1 LKRGERA
8 AAAATPSSRLL
19 DWYDR
24 HRRRLPW
31 RALPGER
38 ADPYRVFL
46 SEIMLQQTTVATVG
60 PYFARFLERFP
71 TVAALAA
78 APLDDV
84 LTLWQGLG
92 YYARARNLHRA
103 AGIVAREM
111 GGKFPDTVDGLAQ
124 LPGIGAYTA
133 GAIAAIA
140 FGRREAAVD
149 GNVERVV
156 ARYHAVETPLPASK
170 PALRALTRDLVPEHR
185 AGDFA
190 QALMDLGA
198 TICTP
203 RNPRCMLCPWNA
215 DCRGRALGIA
225 ETLPHK
231 QPKAARPTRLGVA
244 YFLMDESGAI
254 LLRRRAER
262 GLLGGMM
269 EVPSTPW
276 REIAPSP
283 REAVAGAPAPATWR
297 VLPGTVRHGFTHFEL
312 ELVVWAARC
321 AVRPE
326 AEGVWVPGE
335 RLGEHA
341 LPTAI
346 KKIVRHALA
355 ALAKKS
361 GLPGKAGRRS
371 SAGSRGDEAGRQHMG
386 EKVRPRA
393 KRQRGSDS

>member
-1 LKRGERA
+1 
-8 AAAATPSSRLL
+8 
-19 DWYDR
+19 
-24 HRRRLPW
+24 
-31 RALPGER
+31 
-38 ADPYRVFL
+38 
-46 SEIMLQQTTVATVG
+46 
-60 PYFARFLERFP
+60 
-71 TVAALAA
+71 
-78 APLDDV
+78 V

-111 GGKFPDTVDGLAQ
+111 GGRFPDTAEGLTQ

-156 ARYHAVETPLPASK
+156 ARYYAVEMPLPASK
-170 PALRALTRDLVPEHR
+170 PALRALTRDLVPAAR

-203 RNPRCMLCPWNA
+203 RNPRCMLCPWSG
-215 DCRGRALGIA
+215 DCRGQALGIA
-225 ETLPHK
+225 ETLPRK
-231 QPKAARPTRLGVA
+231 LPKAARPTRVGVA
-244 YFLMDESGAI
+244 YFLIDESGAI
-254 LLRRRAER
+254 LLRRREER

-276 REIAPSP
+276 REAPP
-283 REAVAGAPAPATWR
+283 TPHEAAAAAPAPATWR

-312 ELVVWAARC
+312 ALSVWAARC
-321 AVRPE
+321 AVRPK

-335 RLGEHA
+335 RLGAHA
-341 LPTAI
+341 LPTAM

-355 ALAKKS
+355 ELAKKS
-361 GLPGKAGRRS
+361 GPPEKAGRGR
-371 SAGSRGDEAGRQHMG
+371 SAGSRGERAGRQPV
-386 EKVRPRA
+386 ERRVVSRVRGQ
-393 KRQRGSDS
+393 RQRGSDS